1 MEGIVLTISR
11 QVKRR
16 LRRTLSKTKDAR
28 VRTRYLIVLHTA
40 DGHSRRQIARML
52 VCSPATVDRI
62 RHRYLD
68 EGEGGLLDRRGD
80 SGPAKVTDDYIL
92 ELVQVVRGS
101 PLDYGHRRP
110 TWTQELLVRVL
121 ADRTGVTVSVS
132 TMCRLL
138 RRLGIRRGMPKPTVG
153 CPWSPRARK
162 RRIRLIRRLVETLP
176 PDEVALY
183 EDEIDIHLN
192 PKIGPDYM
200 VRGQQKTVLT
210 PGKNVKHYVA
220 GALDAQSGQVIWVD
234 GNRKRSALFIALLQ
248 KLDRIYAH
256 RKVIHL
262 ILDNYV
268 IHASRITRRAVEAF
282 NGRVVL
288 HCLPPYCP
296 DDNKIERCVWRDLHA
311 NVTRN
316 HRCRTIVELMG
327 EVRSYLARVNRAAAA
342 ESRRRAA

>member
-1 MEGIVLTISR
+1 MERIVITLSR

-16 LRRTLSKTKDAR
+16 FRRIISKTKDAR
-28 VRTRYLIVLHTA
+28 VRTRYLIVLHSTN
-40 DGHSRRQIARML
+40 GQGRRQIAHML
-52 VCSPATVDRI
+52 VCSPATVDRV
-62 RHRYLD
+62 RHRYVA
-68 EGEGGLLDRRGD
+68 EGEGGLVDRRGD
-80 SGPAKVTDDYIL
+80 SGSAKVTDDYIL
-92 ELVQVVRGS
+92 ELLQVVRGS

-121 ADRTGVTVSVS
+121 AARTGVTISVS

-138 RRLGIRRGMPKPTVG
+138 RRLGIRRGMPKPIVG

-162 RRIRLIRRLVETLP
+162 RRIRLIRRLLETLP

-200 VRGQQKTVLT
+200 VPGQQKTVRT
-210 PGKNVKHYVA
+210 PGQNVKHYVA
-220 GALDAQSGQVIWVD
+220 GALDAQTGRVIWVD
-234 GNRKRSALFIALLQ
+234 GKRKRSALFIALLQ
-248 KLDRIYAH
+248 KLDRVYAGE
-256 RKVIHL
+256 KVIHL

-268 IHASRITRRAVEAF
+268 IHSSKITRRAVEKF
-282 NGRVVL
+282 DGRMVL
-288 HCLPPYCP
+288 HFLPPYCP

-316 HRCRTIVELMG
+316 HRCRTMGELMG
-327 EVRSYLARVNRAAAA
+327 EVRFYLAKVNRAAAA
-342 ESRRRAA
+342 KRRRKAA